1 MRAVVAI
8 DQAAP
13 DRAGEA
19 MAASD
24 HPPHG
29 RVLVAGGLLLIVIA
43 VLAIGVG
50 TSWLSPAKVVST
62 LLGQGSGA
70 QEHIV
75 LGLRLP
81 RILLA
86 MLAGAML
93 AVSGALLQTLSRNDL
108 ADPSLLGVTAGA
120 ALAIVAL
127 QAWQPGAPGWA
138 VSAAGLG
145 GALLAGLL
153 VAWLGRGADP
163 VRFLLHGVLVGAAL
177 SAALSVLLS
186 LRGELLGTVLRWVV
200 GSIAARTWA
209 DVLTVLPW
217 AVGGALLTLA
227 CVRIASLLWL
237 GPDMAASL
245 GTSPVAGRAW
255 VLLTSLVL
263 SAGAVAA
270 VGAMAFVGL
279 LGPHLARGL
288 VGRHPVRVIGFSA
301 LIGALLLLGAD
312 TLAQLASLIPAS
324 EAGRTALP
332 AGAVTA
338 VLGGPLLLVL
348 LARTER
354 R

>member
-1 MRAVVAI
+1 MRATTVV
-8 DQAAP
+8 DDAARESP
-13 DRAGEA
+13 SAGDRRPRG
-19 MAASD
+19 
-24 HPPHG
+24 P
-29 RVLVAGGLLLIVIA
+29 VLVVGGLLLAVVA

-50 TSWLSPAKVVST
+50 TAWLSPAEVVTT
-62 LLGQGSGA
+62 LLGQGSST

-86 MLAGAML
+86 VLAGAML

-108 ADPSLLGVTAGA
+108 ADPSLLGVTSGA
-120 ALAIVAL
+120 ALAIVGL
-127 QAWQPGAPGWA
+127 QAWRPGSAGWA
-138 VSAAGLG
+138 VSTAGLG

-200 GSIAARTWA
+200 GSVAARTWS
-209 DVLTVLPW
+209 DVMTVLPW
-217 AVGGALLTLA
+217 ALGGALLTLG

-237 GPDMAASL
+237 GSDVAASL
-245 GTSPVAGRAW
+245 GVSPVAGRAW

-301 LIGALLLLGAD
+301 LIGALLLLCAD
-312 TLAQLASLIPAS
+312 TLAQLASLMPAS

-348 LARTER
+348 LARMER
-354 R
+354 RR